1 MSSCLP
7 FGWFSSDHTLFS
19 FTPGSVTPFPSP
31 NIRDGLLLS
40 NDSGWIEGYPNHSI
54 CSMFPQVASSS
65 IIVYDHEQFMVG
77 GKGFI
82 LDLVSTTFRFYPHDS
97 SKEPGLSFSCLHF
110 FKWQG
115 WTGLIACIIA
125 ETWIMGTVVGSVNGA
140 HLNDWPSIFELNR
153 VLVAKAIKIPGGT
166 FCMPGTVQTNFFIFW
181 IPMLAFECLLCGLAL
196 FRGFQTFR
204 SEGTLYQN
212 GRHLVGILIRDSI
225 LYFLVI
231 CTTYTTCLLVW
242 IIGPTSLLEVPVG
255 FSVAMSCVLAN
266 RVVFNVREVNRDIG
280 RSENTSQQAM
290 GKQQATWASFC
301 SPGCLTQ
308 FEIDQLRSMRVEL
321 DGADLEDYSVDLPF
335 VVL

>member
-1 MSSCLP
+1 MIL
-7 FGWFSSDHTLFS
+7 
-19 FTPGSVTPFPSP
+19 
-31 NIRDGLLLS
+31 DGLRDIQTTRYAQL
-40 NDSGWIEGYPNHSI
+40 
-54 CSMFPQVASSS
+54 ASSS
-65 IIVYDHEQFMVG
+65 IIVYDHVVTFDQEVELIWSSSWSA
-77 GKGFI
+77 GKVLFLINRYYSLFSVIFNNYGFF
-82 LDLVSTTFRFYPHDS
+82 STTLSDS
-97 SKEPGLSFSCLHF
+97 FCLHF

-125 ETWIMGTVVGSVNGA
+125 EMILQMRIYAMYSLNKKVLICMVISFIASISTSAWIMGTVVGSVN
-140 HLNDWPSIFELNR
+140 
-153 VLVAKAIKIPGGT
+153 AKAIKIPGGT